1 MRQLIVSIEVP
12 LPCGCTIVARDATQT
27 PVGSTPIDPQRVM
40 QALNF
45 GSGTLAY
52 WYRHFA
58 GRHHCHLVTP
68 QNPNG
73 IDPDA
78 PKGAHQTPVGSTPI
92 DPQRV
97 MQAVNFGSGTL
108 AYWYRYFSG
117 IHRCH
122 LVTPQNHNGIDHGAP
137 KGAHPAP
144 LMNLSDTEL
153 DLLAEVD
160 HAPFIV
166 AANLSTPHAPHE
178 LEHLIELGLIGDPG
192 ETGALVTT
200 DAGKATVKA
209 RR

>member
-12 LPCGCTIVARDATQT
+12 LPCGCTIVARDAT
-27 PVGSTPIDPQRVM
+27 
-40 QALNF
+40 
-45 GSGTLAY
+45 
-52 WYRHFA
+52 
-58 GRHHCHLVTP
+58 
-68 QNPNG
+68 
-73 IDPDA
+73 
-78 PKGAHQTPVGSTPI
+78 QTPVGSTPI

>member
-78 PKGAHQTPVGSTPI
+78 PKGAH
-92 DPQRV
+92 
-97 MQAVNFGSGTL
+97 
-108 AYWYRYFSG
+108 
-117 IHRCH
+117 
-122 LVTPQNHNGIDHGAP
+122 
-137 KGAHPAP
+137 PAP
-144 LMNLSDTEL
+144 LRHLSDTEL

-160 HAPFIV
+160 HSPFIV
-166 AANLSTPHAPHE
+166 AANLTMPYAEDE
-178 LEHLIELGLIGDPG
+178 LKHLIEAGLIGDPG
-192 ETGALVTT
+192 DTGALVTT
-200 DAGKATVKA
+200 SEGKAIVKA